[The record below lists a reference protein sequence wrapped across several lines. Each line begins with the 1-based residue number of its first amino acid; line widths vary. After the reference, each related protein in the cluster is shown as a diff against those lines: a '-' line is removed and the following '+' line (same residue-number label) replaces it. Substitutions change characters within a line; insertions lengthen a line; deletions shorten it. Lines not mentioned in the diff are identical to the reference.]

1 MWERLRDWVRRWLGI
16 KLPDEPSP
24 DKFVQ
29 NYEDIK
35 AENITVTIANKLAVL
50 TFADSSLEIS
60 DGQTEEPGQ
69 RVTMIADVLQHLW
82 EADIVGITAQVFGK
96 GGKVLIPVVHD
107 GHVEINTIDQNRM
120 VIREMDGHRLK
131 AVTMLVDATTY
142 NDRRYFL
149 MADYELIGDA
159 QLTRYRV
166 VDENGASAELTSIP
180 KWQEIEPEMTVSGVD
195 RLLFAYLRCPRD
207 NRRDVKRFGVPITFG
222 AEKDVDELVEH
233 IRIYQREFKLTRP
246 MLGLDAT
253 LWRSPDSKA
262 TDINAVRKTVQDSDE
277 PFIPF
282 DSRSLDGSGI
292 WQHFAPSIRYE
303 AMEARYNSLCRRIEK
318 VCGLSQGILTERQ
331 SLNYANKDEVR
342 AAQYDTFAVLK
353 AMRTVWEHALDDLA
367 YSIDVLAERFGLT
380 PAGARDQWEISI
392 DWDTSLIES
401 TAEAFNQMR
410 ELHSAR
416 LVSGPEMRQWVMGGT
431 LEEAQEAVEQIR
443 QEEAQNGSGT
453 LENLLGGLDTGGDE

>member
-1 MWERLRDWVRRWLGI
+1 MWEKLRDWVRRWLGI
-16 KLPDEPSP
+16 KLPEEPSP
-24 DKFVQ
+24 DGFVQ
-29 NYEDIK
+29 RYEDIK
-35 AENITVTIANKLAVL
+35 AENITATIANKLAML
-50 TFADSSLEIS
+50 TFADSTMEIADRQS
-60 DGQTEEPGQ
+60 EEPGQ
-69 RVTMIADVLQHLW
+69 RVAMIAETLQRMW
-82 EADIVGITAQVFGK
+82 EQDIVGITAQAFGK
-96 GGKVLIPVVHD
+96 GGKVLIPVVRN
-107 GHVEINTIDQNRM
+107 GHIEINTIDQNRM

-142 NDRRYFL
+142 NDRRYYL
-149 MADYELIGDA
+149 MADYELAEDA

-166 VDENGASAELTSIP
+166 VDDNGASAELTAIP
-180 KWQEIEPEMTVSGVD
+180 KWQEIELEMTVSGVD

-207 NRRDVKRFGVPITFG
+207 NRRDVKRFGVPITYG
-222 AEKDVDELVEH
+222 AEQDVAELVEH

-246 MLGLDAT
+246 MLGLDAS
-253 LWRSPDSKA
+253 LWRSPDGKA

-303 AMEARYNSLCRRIEK
+303 AMEARYNGLCRRIEK

-342 AAQYDTFAVLK
+342 AAQYDTFATLK
-353 AMRTVWEHALDDLA
+353 AMRITWEHALDDLA

-392 DWDTSLIES
+392 DWDTGLIES
-401 TAEAFNQMR
+401 TTEAFNQMR
-410 ELHSAR
+410 ELHEAK
-416 LVSGPEMRQWVMGGT
+416 LVSGPELRQWVMGGT
-431 LEEAQEAVEQIR
+431 LEEAQEAIDEIR
-443 QEEAQNGSGT
+443 QNEPNGGV
-453 LENLLGGLDTGGDE
+453 LENLLGGLGTGGDE